1 MQLWK
6 KESLNGKEEENKNEF
21 AENLL
26 DYEDD
31 VAPIEDEKKMKESLE
46 EEFYFD
52 NGDIQKSSD
61 IEASLEAEIEK
72 FRKQSQ

>member
-6 KESLNGKEEENKNEF
+6 NESLNGKEAENKNEF

-31 VAPIEDEKKMKESLE
+31 AVPNEDEKKMKESLE